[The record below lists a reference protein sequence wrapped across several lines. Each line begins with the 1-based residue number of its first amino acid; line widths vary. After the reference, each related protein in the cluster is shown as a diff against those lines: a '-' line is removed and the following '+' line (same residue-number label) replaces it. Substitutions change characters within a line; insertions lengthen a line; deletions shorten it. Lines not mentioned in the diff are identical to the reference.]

1 MAGDILGYYCAGPYQ
16 GMGADGNPADDG
28 GVGPDAGS
36 LLDPGSDVVAGGVPG
51 IGAAGRLDIGK
62 DHAGATEDIVFQ
74 DNPLVDA
81 DIVLDLDIVAD
92 LNVGGDKD
100 VLSDFAVRSDFRPG
114 HDMAKMPDLGART
127 DLCRLVHIC
136 RLVNKVFP
144 ILLPFSFI
152 HVFCPH

>member
-1 MAGDILGYYCAGPYQ
+1 MVGDILGYYRAGSHQ
-16 GMGADGNPADDG
+16 GMSANGNPADDG
-28 GVGPDAGS
+28 GVSPDASS
-36 LLDPGSDVVAGGVPG
+36 LFNPGGNIVAGGVPG

-92 LNVGGDKD
+92 LDVGGDKD
-100 VLSDFAVRSDFRPG
+100 VLSDFAVRPDFRPA
-114 HDMAKMPDLGART
+114 HNMAKMPDLGART